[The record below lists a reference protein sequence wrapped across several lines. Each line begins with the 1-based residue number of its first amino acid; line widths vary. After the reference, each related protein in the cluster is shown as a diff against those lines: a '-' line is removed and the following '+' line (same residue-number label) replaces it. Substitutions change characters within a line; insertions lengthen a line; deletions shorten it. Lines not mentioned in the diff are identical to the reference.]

1 MLTYCLLLFLPLE
14 QAVEQR
20 TRFHNAWVNDNTRIE
35 KQSNNL
41 ARAKL
46 LWADM
51 RQIIKRVP
59 APELKLG
66 PLTDVVHIVLG
77 IQGLAEAI
85 STNNVKGIVK
95 SSVGII
101 GATVALGLFAAG
113 SAGVALAAQVAPV
126 VGLLFYI
133 AGMLIEAFWPSNTA
147 IETANKLSSYARQEI
162 NGFSPQLQQMS
173 QEGRGLVIVT
183 LLCHVSYRV
192 LQSYNIIIGLRYM
205 RFK

>member
-1 MLTYCLLLFLPLE
+1 
-14 QAVEQR
+14 
-20 TRFHNAWVNDNTRIE
+20 
-35 KQSNNL
+35 
-41 ARAKL
+41 
-46 LWADM
+46 M

-59 APELKLG
+59 APQLKLG
-66 PLTDVVHIVLG
+66 PMTDVVHIVLG

-113 SAGVALAAQVAPV
+113 TAGGVALAAQVAPV

-133 AGMLIEAFWPSNTA
+133 AGMFIEAFWPSNTA

-173 QEGRGLVIVT
+173 REGKR
-183 LLCHVSYRV
+183 
-192 LQSYNIIIGLRYM
+192 
-205 RFK
+205 